1 MIELAHKF
9 SIDKLNLLRSKS
21 MQVGNL
27 RKIIA
32 SSVLVAFLAACSSTG
47 ETTDATASTQAAQA
61 AVEAQALAEAEAMA
75 EAQATAEAEA
85 QATAEAEAKA
95 AAEAIVEAQEEAAS
109 QAQAQ
114 AAKAAAD
121 AADVAQQVA
130 SEAAAVAAQKQQQ
143 AQDTAQA
150 LAHIIYFDFDQ
161 STIKAEFRTAL
172 NGHAAYLSQNPSASI
187 VLEGHADERGTRE
200 YNIALGERRGNAVSR
215 YLVVQGVSIDAI
227 EVVSFGEERPVNA
240 GHDSASWS
248 ENRRVEIRY
257 INY

>member
-1 MIELAHKF
+1 
-9 SIDKLNLLRSKS
+9 
-21 MQVGNL
+21 MQMGNL
-27 RKIIA
+27 SKFIVSGVMMA
-32 SSVLVAFLAACSSTG
+32 SLAACSTTG
-47 ETTDATASTQAAQA
+47 ETTDATTSTQAAQVA
-61 AVEAQALAEAEAMA
+61 TDNTSLAEAQALIEAAA
-75 EAQATAEAEA
+75 AAKAAA
-85 QATAEAEAKA
+85 AEAKA
-95 AAEAIVEAQEEAAS
+95 LAAAAV
-109 QAQAQ
+109 QAE
-114 AAKAAAD
+114 AKAAAD
-121 AADVAQQVA
+121 AAQQAAANVAQQ
-130 SEAAAVAAQKQQQ
+130 QQQ
-143 AQDTAQA
+143 AQEAAQA

>member
-1 MIELAHKF
+1 
-9 SIDKLNLLRSKS
+9 
-21 MQVGNL
+21 MQMGNL
-27 RKIIA
+27 GKFII
-32 SSVLVAFLAACSSTG
+32 SGVMVAFLAACSTTG
-47 ETTDATASTQAAQA
+47 ETTDATASTQAAQV
-61 AVEAQALAEAEAMA
+61 AVDNTSLAEAQALIEAAA
-75 EAQATAEAEA
+75 AAKAAA
-85 QATAEAEAKA
+85 AEAKA
-95 AAEAIVEAQEEAAS
+95 LAAAAV
-109 QAQAQ
+109 QAE
-114 AAKAAAD
+114 AKAAAD
-121 AADVAQQVA
+121 AAQQAAANVAQQ
-130 SEAAAVAAQKQQQ
+130 QQQ
-143 AQDTAQA
+143 AQEAAQA

-215 YLVVQGVSIDAI
+215 YLVVQGVSVDAI

>member
-1 MIELAHKF
+1 
-9 SIDKLNLLRSKS
+9 

-27 RKIIA
+27 SKVIA
-32 SSVLVAFLAACSSTG
+32 SSVLVAFLGACSTTG
-47 ETTDATASTQAAQA
+47 ETTDTTASTQAALVA
-61 AVEAQALAEAEAMA
+61 AEAQALAEAQA
-75 EAQATAEAEA
+75 EA
-85 QATAEAEAKA
+85 
-95 AAEAIVEAQEEAAS
+95 

-114 AAKAAAD
+114 AEAQALAEAQILAEATVQAEANAAEAALQAENDATAKAAAM
-121 AADVAQQVA
+121 AQQ
-130 SEAAAVAAQKQQQ
+130 EDEKN
-143 AQDTAQA
+143 AQA

-161 STIKAEFRTAL
+161 STIKAEFRAAL
-172 NGHAAYLSQNPSASI
+172 NGHAAYLSQNPSANI

-215 YLVVQGVSIDAI
+215 YLVVQGVSVDAI

-240 GHDSASWS
+240 GHDSASWA

>member
-1 MIELAHKF
+1 
-9 SIDKLNLLRSKS
+9 
-21 MQVGNL
+21 MQV
-27 RKIIA
+27 
-32 SSVLVAFLAACSSTG
+32 
-47 ETTDATASTQAAQA
+47 AAQA
-61 AVEAQALAEAEAMA
+61 QA
-75 EAQATAEAEA
+75 
-85 QATAEAEAKA
+85 
-95 AAEAIVEAQEEAAS
+95 

-114 AAKAAAD
+114 AAAEAQAAAD
-121 AADVAQQVA
+121 ADAAQQAA
-130 SEAAAVAAQKQQQ
+130 SEAAAVAENLAQQQQ

-150 LAHIIYFDFDQ
+150 LAHVIYFDFDQ

-172 NGHAAYLSQNPSASI
+172 NGHAAYLSQNPSARI

-215 YLVVQGVSIDAI
+215 YLVVQGVSVAAI

-240 GHDSASWS
+240 GQDSASLS

>member
-1 MIELAHKF
+1 
-9 SIDKLNLLRSKS
+9 

-27 RKIIA
+27 SKIIA
-32 SSVLVAFLAACSSTG
+32 TSILVVFIGACSSTG
-47 ETTDATASTQAAQA
+47 ETADATASTQAAQMA
-61 AVEAQALAEAEAMA
+61 AEAAALAETQALEEAQVQAQA
-75 EAQATAEAEA
+75 EAQA
-85 QATAEAEAKA
+85 QA
-95 AAEAIVEAQEEAAS
+95 

-114 AAKAAAD
+114 AASDAAQKAANDAATAD
-121 AADVAQQVA
+121 AAQ
-130 SEAAAVAAQKQQQ
+130 QQQ
-143 AQDTAQA
+143 AQDAAQA
-150 LAHIIYFDFDQ
+150 LAHVIYFDFDQ

-172 NGHAAYLSQNPSASI
+172 NGHAAYLSQNPSARV

-215 YLVVQGVSIDAI
+215 YLVVQGVSVDAI

-240 GHDSASWS
+240 GQDSASWS